1 MNLPSL
7 SEAPWLH
14 VAFASLHVVVG
25 QGVSAWLYRRRYGGS
40 PLVLYRRGQQTRHMA
55 LTRAIGGASLLWA
68 VGFLGSA
75 FAPWFTNT
83 WAGRPLWTPTML
95 AGWVVAS
102 LGLAGMLA
110 AQLDMGASFRVGQAE
125 QEATR
130 LVTTGIHGRSRH
142 PIYVASFVCL
152 GGLTLWAPS
161 AWMLG
166 ALGVVGGLM
175 HALALTEEA
184 HLAKLHGQ
192 AWTEYAAR
200 TRRYL

>member
-1 MNLPSL
+1 
-7 SEAPWLH
+7 
-14 VAFASLHVVVG
+14 
-25 QGVSAWLYRRRYGGS
+25 
-40 PLVLYRRGQQTRHMA
+40 MA

-95 AGWVVAS
+95 AGWV
-102 LGLAGMLA
+102 
-110 AQLDMGASFRVGQAE
+110 GASFRVGQAE